1 MVSYDSI
8 RPVQNRLEA
17 GEMPTLNDLH
27 LAMGEFLTE
36 SSQVENMML
45 ALVMV
50 CRDDRPRDDVFV
62 GFMEKTFGDKIK
74 IFKAR
79 CRTRNFTDAHRKI
92 LDDVEV
98 ELAGLLLKRNLIVH
112 GTTYQLGKDGIP
124 PQPYRIGMT
133 KAGAFLNEAIADLD
147 APHVFTVHR
156 IKETTAKF
164 VAMRARLGIVTNEV
178 MTGLARK
185 R

>member
-1 MVSYDSI
+1 
-8 RPVQNRLEA
+8 
-17 GEMPTLNDLH
+17 MPTLNDLH

-98 ELAGLLLKRNLIVH
+98 ELAGLLLSEISSYMGPRINWER
-112 GTTYQLGKDGIP
+112 TA
-124 PQPYRIGMT
+124 YRHS
-133 KAGAFLNEAIADLD
+133 L
-147 APHVFTVHR
+147 
-156 IKETTAKF
+156 
-164 VAMRARLGIVTNEV
+164 
-178 MTGLARK
+178 TGSG
-185 R
+185 

>member
-1 MVSYDSI
+1 
-8 RPVQNRLEA
+8 
-17 GEMPTLNDLH
+17 MPTLNDLH

-36 SSQVENMML
+36 SSHFENMML

-50 CRDDRPRDDVFV
+50 CPDDRPMDDVFI
-62 GFMEKTFGDKIK
+62 GFMEETFGGKIK

-92 LDDVEV
+92 LDEVEV

-112 GTTYQLGKDGIP
+112 GTTYQLGKDDTP

-133 KAGAFLNEAIADLD
+133 RAGAFLNEAIADLD

-164 VAMRARLGIVTNEV
+164 VAVKANLGIVANEV
-178 MTGLARK
+178 MMGLAGK
-185 R
+185 G

>member
-1 MVSYDSI
+1 MTHSASWQGKRDW
-8 RPVQNRLEA
+8 RR

-36 SSQVENMML
+36 CSHVENMML
-45 ALVMV
+45 GLVIV
-50 CRDDRPRDDVFV
+50 CRGDRPMDDVFV
-62 GFMEKTFGDKIK
+62 QFMGETFGGKIK

-92 LDDVEV
+92 LDEVEL
-98 ELAGLLLKRNLIVH
+98 ELAGLLPKRNLIVH
-112 GTTYQLGKDGIP
+112 GTTYQLGKDGTP

-133 KAGAFLNEAIADLD
+133 KAGEFMNEAIADLN
-147 APHVFTVHR
+147 APHVFTVDR
-156 IKETTAKF
+156 INETTAKF
-164 VAMRARLGIVTNEV
+164 VALRANLGVVTNEV
-178 MTGLARK
+178 ITGLARK

>member
-1 MVSYDSI
+1 
-8 RPVQNRLEA
+8 
-17 GEMPTLNDLH
+17 MPMLNDLH

-50 CRDDRPRDDVFV
+50 CRDGRPMDDVFV
-62 GFMEKTFGDKIK
+62 EFMGKTFGKKIDM
-74 IFKAR
+74 FTAG

-92 LDDVEV
+92 LDEVEV

-112 GTTYQLGKDGIP
+112 GTTYQLGKDGTP

-164 VAMRARLGIVTNEV
+164 VAVRARLGIVTNEV